1 MAVTTAIRPPRAL
14 AGLLGEYS
22 TEVLPRDR
30 RCIEAAPELLPP
42 GSEVFIA
49 AVPGETPDEMVA
61 AAARLRELGL
71 TPVPHVT
78 ARNLGS
84 LADADRLLGRLRDEA
99 GLDRLLALGG
109 DRDRPAGELHSSQQ
123 LFESGLFKTH
133 GIGRVFIA
141 CYPEAHP
148 SVPDAVLEEARA
160 AKLRIARDQGLT
172 VCLISQ
178 FCFNPR
184 PIVALA
190 RRMRAQGIEVP
201 YRVGVAGPADRGTLL
216 RYGVMCGLGP
226 SLRALAR
233 RRGFG
238 RSLAAAETPEAL
250 LTQVALAQAAEPGL
264 GISGVHFFT
273 FGALARSAAWAE
285 RMRR

>member
-1 MAVTTAIRPPRAL
+1 MGVTAAIRPSGTL
-14 AGLLGEYS
+14 KGLLGEYS
-22 TEVLPRDR
+22 TEVIPRDR
-30 RCIEAAPELLPP
+30 RCIEAAAELLAS

-49 AVPGETPDEMVA
+49 AVPGETPDEMVT
-61 AAARLRELGL
+61 AAARLRASGL

-78 ARNLGS
+78 ARNLAN
-84 LADADRLLGRLRDEA
+84 LQDADRLLGRLRDEA

-109 DRDRPAGELHSSQQ
+109 DRDQPAGELHSSLQ
-123 LFESGLFKTH
+123 LIESGLFARH

-141 CYPEAHP
+141 CYPEGHP
-148 SVPDAVLEEARA
+148 TIPEPVLEEARA
-160 AKLRIARDQGLT
+160 AKLRLAADQGLEVT
-172 VCLISQ
+172 LISQ

-238 RSLAAAETPEAL
+238 RNLASPETPEVL
-250 LTQVALAQAAEPGL
+250 LTKVSQAQAAEPAL
-264 GISGVHFFT
+264 GVSGVHFFT
-273 FGALARSAAWAE
+273 FGALARSAGWAE
-285 RMRR
+285 RMKR

>member
-1 MAVTTAIRPPRAL
+1 MTASRSREAL
-14 AGLLGEYS
+14 KGLLGEYS
-22 TEVLPRDR
+22 TEVIPRDR
-30 RCIEAAPELLPP
+30 RCIEAAGELLAP

-49 AVPGETPDEMVA
+49 AVPGETQDEMVA
-61 AAARLRELGL
+61 AAVRLRELGL
-71 TPVPHVT
+71 VPVPHVA
-78 ARNLGS
+78 ARSLAN

-109 DRDRPAGELHSSQQ
+109 DRDRPAGELHSSLQ
-123 LFESGLFKTH
+123 LIESGLLPRR
-133 GIGRVFIA
+133 GIGRIFIA
-141 CYPEAHP
+141 CYPESHP
-148 SVPDAVLEEARA
+148 TIPAEALEAARA
-160 AKLRIARDQGLT
+160 AKLRSAADQGLEVT
-172 VCLISQ
+172 LISQ
-178 FCFNPR
+178 FCFNPK

-190 RRMRAQGIEVP
+190 RRMRGHGISVP
-201 YRVGVAGPADRGTLL
+201 YRVGVAGPSDRATLL

-233 RRGFG
+233 RKGFG
-238 RSLAAAETPEAL
+238 RNLAHPETPELL
-250 LTQVALAQAAEPGL
+250 LTKVAAAQSADPAL